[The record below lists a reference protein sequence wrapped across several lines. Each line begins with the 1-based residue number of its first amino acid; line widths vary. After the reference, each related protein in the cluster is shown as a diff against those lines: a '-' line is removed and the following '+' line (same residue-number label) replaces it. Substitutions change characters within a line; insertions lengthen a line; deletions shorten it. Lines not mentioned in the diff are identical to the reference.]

1 MLEFCEGRQKG
12 MVKGMAGEAK
22 NRNALRS
29 QRMLAQAL
37 SELILE
43 MPYEKITVSAIT
55 RRADL
60 NRGTFYAHYESVD
73 ELMREVLDGIVE
85 KLFSVLDEAMQV
97 NFPRHPEPVISK
109 AVAYLQDEAELYRLL
124 AAGESAPIF
133 LADMKRRIT
142 EALVGHVVACH
153 EDEAEARIAV
163 VYLSSGVIDTA
174 FAWLRGE
181 FGDID
186 TARLERIICNLC
198 KSSLQ
203 KWA

>member
-1 MLEFCEGRQKG
+1 MKG
-12 MVKGMAGEAK
+12 VVKGMAGEAK

-29 QRMLAQAL
+29 KRMLAQAL

-73 ELMREVLDGIVE
+73 DLMREVLDDIVE
-85 KLFSVLDEAMQV
+85 KLFSVLDEAMRV
-97 NFPRHPEPVISK
+97 EFPRHPEPVIAK
-109 AVAYLQDEAELYRLL
+109 AIAYLQDEADLYRLL
-124 AAGESAPIF
+124 AAGESAPVF

-142 EALVGHVVACH
+142 EALVGHVAPCH

-163 VYLSSGVIDTA
+163 VYLSSGLVDVA

-181 FGDID
+181 FGDME
-186 TARLERIICNLC
+186 TARLERIICDLC
-198 KSSLQ
+198 KSTLR

>member
-1 MLEFCEGRQKG
+1 
-12 MVKGMAGEAK
+12 MVKGMASEAK

-29 QRMLAQAL
+29 KRMLAQAL

-60 NRGTFYAHYESVD
+60 NRGTFYAHYDNVD
-73 ELMREVLDGIVE
+73 DLTREVLDGIVE
-85 KLFSVLDEAMQV
+85 KLLGVLHEAMQV
-97 NFPRHPEPVISK
+97 DFPRHPEPVISK

-124 AAGESAPIF
+124 AAGETAPIF
-133 LADMKRRIT
+133 LAEMKRRIT
-142 EALVGHVVACH
+142 EPLVEHVVACH
-153 EDEAEARIAV
+153 EDEAEARVVV
-163 VYLSSGVIDTA
+163 VYLASGLVDTA
-174 FAWLRGE
+174 FAWIRGE

-186 TARLERIICNLC
+186 TARLERIICDLC
-198 KSSLQ
+198 TSTLQ